1 MRPHYARVL
10 EGKHNRFW
18 VKGPDST
25 IHHTVSPTFTW
36 NWQPPGRANC
46 LHAKEA
52 HTSGSRGGWEEVCI
66 LEPGTAELGSY
77 LPWEGTLAADP
88 LTFALRRDGSRSSR
102 KGPGKRLSELFKRF
116 TYTLKGERKGFQL
129 DF

>member
-36 NWQPPGRANC
+36 NWQPPGRAT
-46 LHAKEA
+46 AFMQRK
-52 HTSGSRGGWEEVCI
+52 HTLLDLGEDGRRFASWS
-66 LEPGTAELGSY
+66 LGSY

-88 LTFALRRDGSRSSR
+88 LTFALRRDGSQILKKHSPGCKS
-102 KGPGKRLSELFKRF
+102 GKRLK
-116 TYTLKGERKGFQL
+116 
-129 DF
+129 